1 MSLKKSI
8 LIVEDD
14 DAVRTSIS
22 EVLLRD
28 GWDVIQAADGIKAV
42 DFYMACPT
50 DVVLVDLMLPGIDGM
65 EFMMRLREISKDV
78 MFVVHT
84 GYANRLNYYHA
95 LRAGITEFIAKPCD
109 MEKLKKVLG
118 DVVEF
123 RIHKKQLRNLPG
135 SKYGED
141 HENMPM

>member
-1 MSLKKSI
+1 MQKKSI

-14 DAVRTSIS
+14 DAVRETIS

-28 GWDVIQAADGIKAV
+28 GWDVFQAADGIKALE
-42 DFYMACPT
+42 FYMACPT

-65 EFMMRLREISKDV
+65 EFMMRLREISNDV

-84 GYANRLNYYHA
+84 GYANRLNYYNT

-109 MEKLKKVLG
+109 MEKLKKILD
-118 DVVEF
+118 DVAES
-123 RIHKKQLRNLPG
+123 RIQRKQIRNLPVN
-135 SKYGED
+135 KDGEG
-141 HENMPM
+141 HENLPM

>member
-1 MSLKKSI
+1 MQRKSI

-28 GWDVIQAADGIKAV
+28 GWDVIQAADGIRAV

-65 EFMMRLREISKDV
+65 EFMMRLRAVSNDV
-78 MFVVHT
+78 IFVVHT

-109 MEKLKKVLG
+109 MEKLKQILE
-118 DVVEF
+118 DVIES
-123 RIHKKQLRNLPG
+123 RSHRKQVRNLPEG
-135 SKYGED
+135 KDGEG
-141 HENMPM
+141 HESIPM